1 MTSRSFFTL
10 WSFKL
15 IDLVTNRNHQKHSI
29 IKNDLPHSSINKNPP
44 NLTVVIGNCII
55 VSLYDTYIVLFI
67 LSDHLRILNSWTVDS
82 RAFIQTDHYHEAYQ
96 LIVNDQR
103 LELVFILLTLVSYFG
118 RLSLEHLL
126 KGTIAINVG
135 KNMTEHL
142 TKIPPQFRLELEGR
156 VWWQQFLKNFCNL
169 VKSRDL

>member
-1 MTSRSFFTL
+1 M
-10 WSFKL
+10 
-15 IDLVTNRNHQKHSI
+15 
-29 IKNDLPHSSINKNPP
+29 
-44 NLTVVIGNCII
+44 
-55 VSLYDTYIVLFI
+55 YDTYIVLFI
-67 LSDHLRILNSWTVDS
+67 LSYHLHLFLIHELWVLG
-82 RAFIQTDHYHEAYQ
+82 AFIQTDHYHEAYQ

-103 LELVFILLTLVSYFG
+103 LELAFILLTLVSYFG

-126 KGTIAINVG
+126 NGTIAINVG

>member
-1 MTSRSFFTL
+1 MTHTLSYLFFLIIYTFLIHEL
-10 WSFKL
+10 W
-15 IDLVTNRNHQKHSI
+15 
-29 IKNDLPHSSINKNPP
+29 
-44 NLTVVIGNCII
+44 
-55 VSLYDTYIVLFI
+55 VLG
-67 LSDHLRILNSWTVDS
+67 
-82 RAFIQTDHYHEAYQ
+82 AFIQTDHYHEAYQ

-103 LELVFILLTLVSYFG
+103 LELVFILLTLISYFG